1 MYQLSD
7 LPNTTDEKI
16 TFFEQIM
23 QDKNLPL
30 SKRLRILASFA
41 EASEQSRST
50 KYWGLKCD
58 ITDALYFW
66 SEKAR
71 I

>member
-16 TFFEQIM
+16 EFFEQIM
-23 QDKNLPL
+23 NKNMPL

-41 EASEQSRST
+41 EASEQSGI
-50 KYWGLKCD
+50 KYCGLNCD